1 MVEIGLLKMLLPE
14 YLVEYFEVVNYDKR
28 GEELHLFFEEKND
41 TPTEFDSVK
50 LSSKG
55 FMEEITIQDF
65 PIRGQHALLHIKRR
79 RWLNHQTGKAV
90 IRNWD
95 LIAKGTRMTSE
106 FASFLK
112 EIRRF

>member
-1 MVEIGLLKMLLPE
+1 MVDLGLLKMLLPE
-14 YLVEYFEVVNYDKR
+14 YLIEYFEVVSYEKR

-41 TPTEFDSVK
+41 TPSEFGKVK

-55 FMEEITIQDF
+55 FLDEITIQDF
-65 PIRGQHALLHIKRR
+65 PIRGQHAYLHIKRR
-79 RWLNHQTGKAV
+79 RWLNHQTGKV
-90 IRNWD
+90 VTRNWD

-112 EIRRF
+112 EISRF